1 MALVLK
7 DRVKEQ
13 TTTTGTGTI
22 TLGGSISGFESFASV
37 GDGNTTYYAIVNQA
51 ADEWEVGIGTYT
63 ASGTTLSRDTIL
75 ESSNS
80 DSAVNFSAGT
90 KDVFVTYPSDKAIYE
105 DAAGGVDINGGT
117 IDGTTIGGSSAAAGT
132 FTTIDFTGAD
142 LTASNAAG
150 PALQNEA
157 ASSTNPTLVPN
168 RTYLD
173 DGIGLAGDGMLSVAL
188 GGAERARFGGTGDRS
203 ALELGSGAGTWD
215 SAGLVVNKSGSYTF
229 ATDVPNDTAIFLN
242 SQYSASSATHMA
254 LRSGNASRQYIYFGD
269 TDDRDVGSL
278 SYDHATDEFKFVA
291 GAAER
296 LAMSS
301 TGLTA
306 ADAAG
311 PALLNEAATST
322 NPTLVPNRADT
333 DTGVGWV
340 SADIGALVAGGVG
353 VVRWDTDGIDV
364 VSNSGNPLLHL
375 LNSTGTPVAGTTEA
389 ILKFGFKGSARQG
402 GSIRAIA
409 QGDYSGTAAD
419 DASMEF
425 YVAVNDVDTRVLEF
439 GTDLAATFDGQ
450 ILTTDAAGPSLLNEA
465 ATSTN
470 PTLVPNRAD
479 DDTGIGW
486 VSADIG
492 ALVAGGVNALQWS
505 STAELTQAIS
515 KDSQLGYTIHNT
527 NAGTAAASRLILGN
541 NSDSQDFFIQLNSST
556 YSGGL
561 FGSGRHVAYVANV
574 GDHVFYN
581 GRVTG
586 TELMRVST
594 TQVALPDAAG
604 PALLN
609 EAATSTNPTLVPNKA
624 DTDTGVGWVSADIGA
639 AIAGGAE
646 AFRWDSSGSIQLQGN
661 VNFDDSNV
669 LMARDG
675 TSFRMVTN
683 ASLPVELRT
692 VDAQPLIFKTT
703 NAERMRIDSSG
714 NLTMGDAAGPAL
726 LNEAA
731 GATNPTLIPNRVD
744 LTTGWGSGG
753 AGNLDSVVNGVR
765 ATLFNTTTSIFYNSI
780 GVEQGRFDRSS
791 GEMNIGP
798 ANTPASL
805 LHVREAGSGVA
816 PQAGTVLTVE
826 NSGTTAISILAG
838 AANDAAL
845 YFGDSG
851 SALAGQV
858 TYHHATDI
866 MDFGVAASTVFSAAA
881 GSFYAADAA
890 GPALLNEAADSD
902 NPTLVP
908 NRADPDTGLGWVSAN
923 KLSLVQGG
931 TNRMVI
937 ESTTGATGGS
947 GSAGAGNQYVE
958 LNLNGVRYKLL
969 HDGTI

>member
-188 GGAERARFGGTGDRS
+188 GGAERARFGGAGDRS

-333 DTGVGWV
+333 DTGV
-340 SADIGALVAGGVG
+340 
-353 VVRWDTDGIDV
+353 
-364 VSNSGNPLLHL
+364 
-375 LNSTGTPVAGTTEA
+375 
-389 ILKFGFKGSARQG
+389 
-402 GSIRAIA
+402 
-409 QGDYSGTAAD
+409 
-419 DASMEF
+419 
-425 YVAVNDVDTRVLEF
+425 
-439 GTDLAATFDGQ
+439 
-450 ILTTDAAGPSLLNEA
+450 
-465 ATSTN
+465 
-470 PTLVPNRAD
+470 
-479 DDTGIGW
+479 GW